1 MAFLTI
7 PQSARASILA
17 DTERLHGFLAAA
29 ATIANQIAQ
38 RTLALADADLAQF
51 CNDLGPVELGTAFSL
66 HAECGGAINSALAA
80 SRALLGP
87 SADATTVDVRPFS
100 DKLAAQWRALNYDA
114 TTGMFSVFTI
124 PQPEPE
130 EPEEPEEPTE

>member
-17 DTERLHGFLAAA
+17 DTGRLHGYLAAA
-29 ATIANQIAQ
+29 ASIANAIAQ
-38 RTLALADADLAQF
+38 RTLSLSDSDLEQF
-51 CNDLGPVELGTAFSL
+51 CNDLGPAELGTVFSL
-66 HAECGGAINSALAA
+66 HAECGSAINSALAA

-87 SADATTVDVRPFS
+87 GADATTVDVRPFS
-100 DKLAAQWRALNYDA
+100 EKLAAQWRALDFDA
-114 TTGMFSVFTI
+114 TTGVFSVSTI

-130 EPEEPEEPTE
+130 EPSE

>member
-1 MAFLTI
+1 MSFLTI

-29 ATIANQIAQ
+29 ATIANQIAN
-38 RTLALADADLAQF
+38 RTLALGDDDLATF

-87 SADATTVDVRPFS
+87 SADAATVDVRPFS
-100 DKLAAQWRALNYDA
+100 DKLAAQWRALDFDA
-114 TTGMFSVFTI
+114 TTGMFSVSTI

-130 EPEEPEEPTE
+130 PEPQPEEPTE

>member
-17 DTERLHGFLAAA
+17 DTERLHGYLAAA
-29 ATIANQIAQ
+29 ATIANGIAQ
-38 RTLALADADLAQF
+38 RTLALGDDDLATF
-51 CNDLGPVELGTAFSL
+51 CNDLGPTELGTAFSL
-66 HAECGGAINSALAA
+66 HAECGSAINSALAA

-87 SADATTVDVRPFS
+87 SADAATVDVRPFS
-100 DKLAAQWRALNYDA
+100 DKLAAQWRALDYDA
-114 TTGMFSVFTI
+114 ATGVFSVSTI

-130 EPEEPEEPTE
+130 EPEEPSE